1 MKKIYSIAAIVA
13 LFFVLVAFIPL
24 NNANAAADTVNNGYC
39 ITATGTEKN
48 GGSAI
53 VYANA
58 LGEAEMSFDMLKNVE
73 YGYFG
78 VVFTFKTGIENFI
91 KRDNYTM
98 FSADGTQVKS
108 DSLTEIENFSF
119 EAGYSYK
126 IVFSKS
132 EKSLS
137 IAMREIGD
145 TAEYKTKYTS
155 SIKTGA
161 TGVCGL
167 AVMTTDT
174 HSATVVIDNL
184 RIAENGTEIFASDFN
199 GSEPELAFAASHE
212 GGYAEIYN
220 RPRYRVA
227 FVSEN
232 GELLQE
238 QYVCQYNYAVC
249 KNIPEKEGKVFSH
262 WSESVAYVQKD
273 LVVYPVYTDAT
284 TPIDPIDPVDPV
296 DPSEPSEPTDPVE
309 PTEPS
314 DEKGGCGGTIGVCG
328 GALSLLVLSVG
339 YIVFRKEEK
348 RK

>member
-1 MKKIYSIAAIVA
+1 MKKFYALAVIVA
-13 LFFVLVAFIPL
+13 LFLGLIAFMPL
-24 NNANAAADTVNNGYC
+24 NNANATADNSDNGYC

-48 GGSAI
+48 GGNAF

-58 LGEAEMSFDMLKNVE
+58 LGEAEMSFDMLKNVD

-98 FSADGTQVKS
+98 FSADGTQMKS
-108 DSLTEIENFSF
+108 DSLTAIENFSF

-137 IAMREIGD
+137 IAAREIGD

-155 SIKTGA
+155 SIKAGA

-174 HSATVVIDNL
+174 RSATVVIDNL
-184 RIAENGTEIFASDFN
+184 RIVENGKEVFASDFN
-199 GSEPELAFAASHE
+199 GSEPELELVASHE
-212 GGYAEIYN
+212 GGCAEIYN

-262 WSESVAYVQKD
+262 WSESVACVQKD
-273 LVVYPVYTDAT
+273 LVV
-284 TPIDPIDPVDPV
+284 
-296 DPSEPSEPTDPVE
+296 
-309 PTEPS
+309 
-314 DEKGGCGGTIGVCG
+314 
-328 GALSLLVLSVG
+328 
-339 YIVFRKEEK
+339 
-348 RK
+348 